1 MFMVIIIIINVKLII
16 ITNVIGPSFITIF
29 MFIIM
34 KDRKHFF
41 MKVLRICFFILKLII
56 TYMITVMIMLL
67 RTTTNIYVLLLKFR
81 SYYLQ

>member
-1 MFMVIIIIINVKLII
+1 
-16 ITNVIGPSFITIF
+16 
-29 MFIIM
+29 
-34 KDRKHFF
+34 

-81 SYYLQ
+81 

>member
-1 MFMVIIIIINVKLII
+1 MIMIVINIINVKLII
-16 ITNVIGPSFITIF
+16 ITNIIGPSFITTF

-34 KDRKHFF
+34 KDRNQFF
-41 MKVLRICFFILKLII
+41 MKFLSICFFILKLII

-81 SYYLQ
+81 